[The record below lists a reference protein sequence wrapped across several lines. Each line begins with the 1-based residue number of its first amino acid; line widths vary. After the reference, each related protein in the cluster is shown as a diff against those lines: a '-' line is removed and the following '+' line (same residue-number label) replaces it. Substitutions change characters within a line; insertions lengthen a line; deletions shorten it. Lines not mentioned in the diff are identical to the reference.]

1 MPKDRA
7 DDANH
12 LVRSFGSLRDAVHA
26 YIHNINVG
34 RAYKQ
39 LRALRAQMRSN
50 GEALDPMRLAEG
62 LSQYSERGEA
72 YVNDIR
78 QMMRSNHW
86 WDWPRCTWENSR
98 ETFSKAGA
106 RVLRGWE
113 RPGPT
118 SRLTHGKEWPRS

>member
-78 QMMRSNHW
+78 QMMRSNHLVGLA
-86 WDWPRCTWENSR
+86 PLHLGE
-98 ETFSKAGA
+98 
-106 RVLRGWE
+106 L
-113 RPGPT
+113 
-118 SRLTHGKEWPRS
+118 